1 MTMAQQSTARSCLN
15 GSESGTLTFPQIVVA
30 LKASGFDGYA
40 VDLRRATITYYLTD
54 GEALVLESVKPRG
67 PVAAPFDEESVR
79 AAIRDAQANVPGYTY
94 RAFCDRVA
102 AAGCAGY
109 MVSLLGGRVLYHG
122 RSGETHV
129 EHIPSALL
137 D

>member
-1 MTMAQQSTARSCLN
+1 
-15 GSESGTLTFPQIVVA
+15 
-30 LKASGFDGYA
+30 
-40 VDLRRATITYYLTD
+40 
-54 GEALVLESVKPRG
+54 
-67 PVAAPFDEESVR
+67 
-79 AAIRDAQANVPGYTY
+79 
-94 RAFCDRVA
+94 
-102 AAGCAGY
+102 